1 MKSYTDILEALKGK
15 QHKLDKNKNGK
26 LDAHDFKL
34 LRKEESEEADLDEGL
49 KPGQG
54 SKPGWMLKAD
64 PKLGAAVKA
73 AQDLAKKRKASYG
86 NPAAGKSVK
95 EEAEMDEAM
104 SNDDKSSIALK
115 ALVAKKNLKQSGEKV
130 KSVDFLKKMK
140 DRIKDGEN
148 LKKEEVD
155 RVERSDYK
163 TTPSGR
169 KSHKQIVFKAGDDG
183 KKTVQEAKMTDAQ
196 MAKRE
201 EIVKSMKKDIAG
213 FKDRYGDR
221 AKEVMY
227 ATATKMAMKEESEL
241 QEGADYKVT
250 VSHLKADKTISKHDY
265 DVKNANDTRHAKNIA
280 INRHTNKHGLKQG
293 EQIYTSSQDVKP
305 MKEEVVVEAFPY
317 DVDHMP
323 GKLGSRPISGQLGD
337 GGKKDTYVKTFHAKK
352 EKEAHEFAKSKGYVV
367 KKHMYPAGHKN
378 EYPHEFQ
385 VHKEEAELEEG
396 VMKTIKRSVAGWG
409 AFNKEKPKDVV
420 NKVKGQDTDVLK
432 RLHEP
437 NTKKGKGSPAE
448 LQQKAISRELK
459 KRGVAEE
466 VEQLAED
473 AYAKAEENKRSADA
487 AKKQGNMFDHHLHM
501 ADHHA
506 NMSEWHSSRGRHGEA
521 DKHAAKADEHQE
533 LAMKHKM
540 KKEETELDEQA
551 PVAPGLMKHR
561 ISVTVSEPDH
571 PMVSKR
577 KEKIQ
582 KTVIVTHSDNK
593 EGARRV
599 GEKFYAKKGYR
610 VHDSHHAGIKEEVE
624 LDEAAKGHTIEAH
637 GIKGMKGTPWRKTF
651 KHEDHLNDWAEKN
664 DSVEVH
670 GTRDL
675 EHAKK
680 GTSVREEVEELDER
694 NKENATKRKMMDAS
708 RGARWKTQNKMSG
721 DDVRDWDGKHKTP
734 QAQNKAIGRALRN
747 EENDTTE
754 KNEMAQTQLHFV
766 QYAAEEIMDYIE
778 QGGVIEEWYQNK
790 LSKVHSD
797 MESLHS
803 YMEGESR
810 RTGMKEEVGKLER
823 LRQAAQSYRPRE
835 QGRFTKPKNVG
846 QTHDKDPHGGGIF
859 AKSKPMRNEE
869 VELDEMKSVK
879 DIAAAAEKRKM
890 KEDFELEEV
899 ESGTLSYKD
908 FVSSLLEYE
917 TKDGVYRHKGSYGS
931 SYQGDDDEPK
941 KKPVDSTEKR
951 GRGRPAGAKSGARGP
966 LAKK

>member
-1 MKSYTDILEALKGK
+1 
-15 QHKLDKNKNGK
+15 

-34 LRKEESEEADLDEGL
+34 LRKEESEESDLDEGL

-95 EEAEMDEAM
+95 EEAELDEAM

-115 ALVAKKNLKQSGEKV
+115 ALVAKKNLKQSGDKV

-140 DRIKDGEN
+140 DRVKDGEN

-155 RVERSDYK
+155 RVEGSDSK

-169 KSHKQIVFKAGDDG
+169 KSHQQIVFKGGDDG
-183 KKTVQEAKMTDAQ
+183 KKTVQEAKMTDDQ
-196 MAKRE
+196 MEKRE

-221 AKEVMY
+221 AKDVMY
-227 ATATKMAMKEESEL
+227 ATATKMAMKEDNKKQDDL
-241 QEGADYKVT
+241 PFT
-250 VSHLKADKTISKHDY
+250 PDKPKKTP
-265 DVKNANDTRHAKNIA
+265 VAT
-280 INRHTNKHGLKQG
+280 
-293 EQIYTSSQDVKP
+293 
-305 MKEEVVVEAFPY
+305 
-317 DVDHMP
+317 P
-323 GKLGSRPISGQLGD
+323 GKYGIGPSTAKHLAKMAMQKQM
-337 GGKKDTYVKTFHAKK
+337 KK
-352 EKEAHEFAKSKGYVV
+352 
-367 KKHMYPAGHKN
+367 
-378 EYPHEFQ
+378 
-385 VHKEEAELEEG
+385 
-396 VMKTIKRSVAGWG
+396 
-409 AFNKEKPKDVV
+409 
-420 NKVKGQDTDVLK
+420 
-432 RLHEP
+432 
-437 NTKKGKGSPAE
+437 
-448 LQQKAISRELK
+448 
-459 KRGVAEE
+459 EE
-466 VEQLAED
+466 VEQISEG
-473 AYAKAEENKRSADA
+473 AYERAEENKRSADA

-501 ADHHA
+501 ADHHGD
-506 NMSEWHSSRGRHGEA
+506 MSEWHSSKGRHGEA
-521 DKHAAKADEHQE
+521 DKHAEKSEQHQE

-577 KEKIQ
+577 KEKVQ

-637 GIKGMKGTPWRKTF
+637 GIKGMKRTPWRKTF

-664 DSVEVH
+664 DADVH

-675 EHAKK
+675 EHSKK
-680 GTSVREEVEELDER
+680 GSSTSSVR
-694 NKENATKRKMMDAS
+694 
-708 RGARWKTQNKMSG
+708 
-721 DDVRDWDGKHKTP
+721 
-734 QAQNKAIGRALRN
+734 
-747 EENDTTE
+747 
-754 KNEMAQTQLHFV
+754 
-766 QYAAEEIMDYIE
+766 
-778 QGGVIEEWYQNK
+778 
-790 LSKVHSD
+790 
-797 MESLHS
+797 
-803 YMEGESR
+803 
-810 RTGMKEEVGKLER
+810 EEVGKLER
-823 LRQAAQSYRPRE
+823 LRQGAQSYRARA

-859 AKSKPMRNEE
+859 AKSKPMKNEE
-869 VELDEMKSVK
+869 VELDE
-879 DIAAAAEKRKM
+879 
-890 KEDFELEEV
+890 V
-899 ESGTLSYKD
+899 ESNTLSYKD

-917 TKDGVYRHKGSYGS
+917 AKDGVYRHSGTYGS
-931 SYQGDDDEPK
+931 EYAKKEREKDDNEGFDKEP
-941 KKPVDSTEKR
+941 TKR
-951 GRGRPAGAKSGARGP
+951 GPKLGSKRGP
-966 LAKK
+966 RANLGSSKLHQTK